1 MSEGST
7 RPGFAVD
14 IDNVLAQ
21 AEGEVQRIYTE
32 LTDKVW
38 PATIYASAGGLD
50 KSSFNQDLVEKIFDY
65 FHARSIPRLPS
76 FPGAQLALQILH
88 RRYRVIIITARRSI
102 SRLQTIDWLYFHG
115 MAYDEIYHTDEKANV
130 PEQISMAVDD
140 HPVHAKRYSE
150 QGIPVF
156 LMDQPWNR
164 FFYDPLVTRVNGWD
178 MLIDALR
185 YRSAAR
191 VWPAR
196 MNESSNLREIMRSAN
211 QVFPGFKGLASDGV
225 SRRTLT

>member
-32 LTDKVW
+32 LTAQAW
-38 PATIYASAGGLD
+38 PAAMYASAGGLD
-50 KSSFNQDLVEKIFDY
+50 GSSLNRDLVEKILDY
-65 FHARSIPRLPS
+65 FHVRSIPHLPS
-76 FPGAQLALQILH
+76 FPGAQFALQIIQ
-88 RRYRVIIITARRSI
+88 RRYRIVIVTARRPT
-102 SRLQTIDWLYFHG
+102 SRPQTLAWLQRHRIP
-115 MAYDEIYHTDEKANV
+115 YDELYHTDEKANV
-130 PEQISMAVDD
+130 PGPIVMAVDD
-140 HPVHAKRYSE
+140 HPAHAKGYSE

-164 FFYDPLVTRVNGWD
+164 FFSDPLVTRVNGWD
-178 MLIDALR
+178 MLLNTLHYGADW
-185 YRSAAR
+185 

-196 MNESSNLREIMRSAN
+196 VNESSRFREIVRSVS
-211 QVFPGFKGLASDGV
+211 QVS
-225 SRRTLT
+225 S